1 MLATTPATDPTAS
14 ARSAIQRCRCCHLAV
29 ATCRNRGLQE
39 LPCRCICARLHN
51 EPLLRMPSASHRSRC
66 PSVVIYTPRRS
77 RCQPAPQCAC
87 ALPAHVAVCHTRS
100 SRPSTWAASARA
112 QVLAVLAPRAPGCLS
127 ASQISDYSLLLPAA
141 SCCLRVPAIG
151 GCPEGQAYSPAIQVP
166 NATFSAQSTA
176 QSVWISSRPPSS
188 ISQARGGAPGR
199 SQKTQENHALSA
211 SYWHLRMVQ
220 YSARTDVP
228 PTRGGVRG
236 FLSVCTSLGVWPNP
250 RRSSLTTAPCRAAGG
265 GGAGPYDVSMCG
277 SPE

>member
-1 MLATTPATDPTAS
+1 MS
-14 ARSAIQRCRCCHLAV
+14 RCCGCHRPPIAADVPQLSFTHRA
-29 ATCRNRGLQE
+29 AH
-39 LPCRCICARLHN
+39 A
-51 EPLLRMPSASHRSRC
+51 ASQH
-66 PSVVIYTPRRS
+66 PSVRVHFPPTL
-77 RCQPAPQCAC
+77 QCAT
-87 ALPAHVAVCHTRS
+87 LGPHAHPPGRH
-100 SRPSTWAASARA
+100 RPVRRFWQSWPPGPLAASLPLR
-112 QVLAVLAPRAPGCLS
+112 
-127 ASQISDYSLLLPAA
+127 SQTTLYSLLLPAA

>member
-1 MLATTPATDPTAS
+1 
-14 ARSAIQRCRCCHLAV
+14 
-29 ATCRNRGLQE
+29 
-39 LPCRCICARLHN
+39 
-51 EPLLRMPSASHRSRC
+51 MPSASHRSRC

-250 RRSSLTTAPCRAAGG
+250 RRSSASPCTHRALPRAAGG